1 MPVKTV
7 QALKGYSMNDITAK
21 RQALIKGLFPSGI
34 PRLWC
39 PLLTH
44 YRSDGTIDFDRM
56 RAHFKHVVPW
66 VKGFLIPGST
76 GDGWELTKD
85 ETLEVADFAIQQ
97 ARTHEISLLLGVL
110 KADVETMKRTIS
122 SMIRMLQK
130 NPAGKEDAGQI
141 LKANHVCGFTICP
154 PRGKSLSQHQIE
166 AGLSAVLDMG
176 LPVALYQL
184 PQVTENEVAP
194 EIFARLV
201 QKYSN
206 LVFFKDSSGQDS
218 IATSDVYKGGVFLV
232 RGAEGGYARWLAGR
246 GGCYDGFL
254 LSTANCFSHNL
265 SSLIESLQKNDQE
278 KAREMSEK
286 LTSVVSEVF
295 AIVQPLPY
303 GNPFTNANKAI
314 DHFFAFGP
322 SADTTEEPM
331 LHERIRL
338 PQDVI
343 EATGAILTHYNL
355 MPVKGYMA

>member
-1 MPVKTV
+1 
-7 QALKGYSMNDITAK
+7 MNDVAGK
-21 RQALIKGLFPSGI
+21 RQALINKLFPSGI

-44 YRSDGTIDFDRM
+44 YKPDGGIDFDRM
-56 RAHFKHVVPW
+56 LVHFNHVVPW

-76 GDGWELTKD
+76 GDGWELTED

-122 SMIRMLQK
+122 SMIKMLQET
-130 NPAGKEDAGQI
+130 PTGKEDAGQI
-141 LKANHVCGFTICP
+141 LQANHVCGFTICP
-154 PRGKSLSQHQIE
+154 PRGKSLTQHQIE

-176 LPVALYQL
+176 MPIALYQL

-194 EIFARLV
+194 ETFERLV

-206 LVFFKDSSGQDS
+206 MVFFKDSSGQDN

-232 RGAEGGYARWLAGR
+232 RGAEGSYAQWLMGT

-254 LSTANCFSHNL
+254 LSTANCFSQNL
-265 SSLIESLQKNDQE
+265 SSLIESLEKSDQE
-278 KAREMSEK
+278 KAREISER
-286 LTSVVSEVF
+286 LTIVVSEVF
-295 AIVQPLPY
+295 ALVQPLPY

-322 SADTTEEPM
+322 SANTIEEPI
-331 LHERIRL
+331 LHEKIRI
-338 PQDVI
+338 PHDIIQ
-343 EATGAILTHYNL
+343 ATGAILTHYNL
-355 MPVKGYMA
+355 MPEKGYLE

>member
-1 MPVKTV
+1 
-7 QALKGYSMNDITAK
+7 MNDIAVK
-21 RQALIKGLFPSGI
+21 RQALIKELFPSGI

-44 YRSDGTIDFDRM
+44 YRSNGTIDFDRM

-66 VKGFLIPGST
+66 VKGLLIPGST
-76 GDGWELTKD
+76 SDGWELTED
-85 ETLEVADFAIQQ
+85 ETMAVADFAIQQ

-130 NPAGKEDAGQI
+130 YSAGKEDAGQI
-141 LKANHVCGFTICP
+141 LTANRVCGFTICP
-154 PRGKSLSQHQIE
+154 PRGKSLTQHQIE

-184 PQVTENEVAP
+184 PQVTENEAAP
-194 EIFARLV
+194 ETFARLV
-201 QKYSN
+201 QKYFN

-218 IATSDVYKGGVFLV
+218 IATSDVYKGGSYLV
-232 RGAEGGYARWLAGR
+232 RGAEGGYAHWLKDT

-254 LSTANCFSHNL
+254 LSTANCFSRDL
-265 SSLIESLQKNDQE
+265 SSLIESLEKNDQE
-278 KAREMSEK
+278 KARGISEK
-286 LTSVVSEVF
+286 LTSIVSEVF
-295 AIVQPLPY
+295 ALVQPLPY

-322 SADTTEEPM
+322 SANTTEGPM
-331 LHERIRL
+331 LHEKIRL
-338 PQDVI
+338 PHDVI
-343 EATGAILTHYNL
+343 EATSAILTHYIL
-355 MPVKGYMA
+355 MPEKGYME